1 MNTQYAIYNQ
11 ATGLPEYYDT
21 LELAQTR
28 QQEFLELYPT
38 FATDLFDI
46 TVWQTNDDGT
56 ITQYKHQVG
65 A

>member
-28 QQEFLELYPT
+28 QQEFLALYPH
-38 FATDLFDI
+38 FDTDLFAI
-46 TVWQTNDDGT
+46 TVWQSNDDGT
-56 ITQYKHQVG
+56 ITQYKQ
-65 A
+65 

>member
-1 MNTQYAIYNQ
+1 MNTQYVIYNQ

-28 QQEFLELYPT
+28 QQEFLALYPM

-56 ITQYKHQVG
+56 ITQYK
-65 A
+65 

>member
-21 LELAQTR
+21 LELAQAR
-28 QQEFLELYPT
+28 QAEFIALYPH

-56 ITQYKHQVG
+56 ITQYKQ
-65 A
+65 

>member
-1 MNTQYAIYNQ
+1 MTRQYVIYNQ
-11 ATGLPEYYDT
+11 ATGMAEYYDT
-21 LELAQTR
+21 LEAAQVR

-56 ITQYKHQVG
+56 ITQYKY
-65 A
+65 

>member
-1 MNTQYAIYNQ
+1 MNTQYVIYNQ
-11 ATGLPEYYDT
+11 ATGLAEYYDT

-28 QQEFLELYPT
+28 QQEFLALYPT
-38 FATDLFDI
+38 FATDLFDV

-56 ITQYKHQVG
+56 ITQYKHQVD